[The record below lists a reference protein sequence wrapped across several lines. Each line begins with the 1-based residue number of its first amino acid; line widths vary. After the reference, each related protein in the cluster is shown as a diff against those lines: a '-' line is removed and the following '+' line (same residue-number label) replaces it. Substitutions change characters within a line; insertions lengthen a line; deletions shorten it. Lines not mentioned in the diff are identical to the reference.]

1 MILDPP
7 VWQGPCSC
15 QHGRWV
21 HYHTQNPTTL
31 MEFTRR
37 NRGHESRGAR
47 CARDYV
53 WLKGEGCGCVV
64 GWAKNT
70 PFLNFNLL
78 IRILGQNILET
89 NQKKNQPKILMFN
102 PPWGG
107 QHFAIQLILK
117 IFQESSKC
125 TYLHTNRRRILRWF
139 QKCILLYHYLEYLT
153 SYSSFSV
160 KIGHFTPR
168 VTNLALEMQ

>member
-1 MILDPP
+1 MLLLIGKWNMSHRIKL
-7 VWQGPCSC
+7 PCSVIASIC
-15 QHGRWV
+15 LCLLVYLSVYTKKLAVRASLHS
-21 HYHTQNPTTL
+21 L
-31 MEFTRR
+31 RR
-37 NRGHESRGAR
+37 SISE
-47 CARDYV
+47 
-53 WLKGEGCGCVV
+53 L
-64 GWAKNT
+64 GWTKNT
-70 PFLNFNLL
+70 QFLNFKLL

-89 NQKKNQPKILMFN
+89 NQKKNQPKILMFG

-117 IFQESSKC
+117 FFQESSKC
-125 TYLHTNRRRILRWF
+125 TYLHINRRRILRWF